1 MKLSMYSMSTNEI
14 ESKQIEKDACFGTK
28 KIVEKETGLYFLIST
43 NTTNQSTEDIRHLGG
58 EARSYIRNEFPGEAL
73 TIDMQPFF
81 AEAAAISS
89 EFLPAFMEGWY
100 LASYSFSKY
109 QGSKRPA
116 DPILLYDLDKYEAVV
131 KTAQTRSQAV
141 NIARDLCNEPANK
154 LTPAIYADKLQEIF
168 KDTNVNV
175 EILQGKDLDQHG
187 LEAIKTVGKGSI
199 NPPRMAVLTLKNSDE
214 KHVALVGK
222 GVTFDS
228 GGVNVKTGKG
238 IWEMKMDMGGSAA
251 VVGAMKLLADL
262 ASPVH
267 VTAVIPLVENL
278 AGTNAYLPAD
288 IISYSNGLHVEVGN
302 TDAEGRLVLADGML
316 YAQALG
322 AETVIDIATLTGAIG
337 QALGLKAAGVFSNQE
352 EDLWKYKQLGEQT
365 GDYVW
370 PMPVIKEYQ
379 EYMKSDYADLNN
391 MSSSDFGGAITA
403 AIFLSNFVEPKT
415 KWVHIDMA
423 NTVRPWKQY
432 GYHVAGASGFG
443 VRLLT
448 EMVCEEGKE

>member
-1 MKLSMYSMSTNEI
+1 M
-14 ESKQIEKDACFGTK
+14 
-28 KIVEKETGLYFLIST
+28 
-43 NTTNQSTEDIRHLGG
+43 
-58 EARSYIRNEFPGEAL
+58 
-73 TIDMQPFF
+73 
-81 AEAAAISS
+81 
-89 EFLPAFMEGWY
+89 
-100 LASYSFSKY
+100 
-109 QGSKRPA
+109 
-116 DPILLYDLDKYEAVV
+116 
-131 KTAQTRSQAV
+131 
-141 NIARDLCNEPANK
+141 
-154 LTPAIYADKLQEIF
+154 
-168 KDTNVNV
+168 
-175 EILQGKDLDQHG
+175 
-187 LEAIKTVGKGSI
+187 
-199 NPPRMAVLTLKNSDE
+199 
-214 KHVALVGK
+214 
-222 GVTFDS
+222 
-228 GGVNVKTGKG
+228 
-238 IWEMKMDMGGSAA
+238 
-251 VVGAMKLLADL
+251 
-262 ASPVH
+262 
-267 VTAVIPLVENL
+267 
-278 AGTNAYLPAD
+278 PAD
-288 IISYSNGLHVEVGN
+288 IISYSNGLYVEVGN